1 MTDTIKT
8 QAFRQIQADPEL
20 YQAWCAALTYE
31 ARTEMLVKQAYELGR
46 VQGYAEGYDAA
57 ACSADMNA
65 GFLIGDAK

>member
-31 ARTEMLVKQAYELGR
+31 ARTEMLVKQAYELG
-46 VQGYAEGYDAA
+46 YAA
-57 ACSADMNA
+57 ALRKAQ
-65 GFLIGDAK
+65 G